1 MKSLSLQLGKGDA
14 LIILPPFAP
23 LEMPSLGVHILQSCG
38 RKAGFEVKVLYAN
51 IAFAAEIGESNYQ
64 ALNRNLTVDLLGE
77 KIFSLAA
84 YGPTQSGS
92 SSFASHSNDIEMA
105 MNLAE
110 LKQIAASW
118 TDSLSE
124 AIVACDFNVIGC
136 STTFD
141 QTASSM
147 ALQNGIKRR
156 RPEIVT
162 IIGGTNCENEM
173 AEGILTLCT
182 ATDYVFSGES
192 EESFPRFLRD
202 IREDRRP
209 SDRII
214 HGRPCMNLEEIPTP
228 EFSEY
233 YTQMASWLPD
243 SEVYASEDVWLPY
256 ESSRGCWWG
265 QKHHCTFCGIE
276 RDKMKFRQKSAN
288 RVIEDLKKLLAVHP
302 TKKVAMSDSI
312 MPYDF
317 FKTLMPRLRQELPG
331 AHIFYEIRANISL
344 EDVMSLRDGG
354 IGIVQSGIESLSTS
368 CLKLMNKGTTAR
380 QNIALLRYLRSADLA
395 VEWNLL
401 YSIPGDRIE
410 EYANMLIIFPLLRH
424 LHPPTGMI
432 PIYIERFCSYFEQP
446 EKYGIR
452 NLRPRDV
459 YSDILPEDADI
470 AKIAYYFEADYE
482 SESRDNIEVMGGLK
496 DEIERWRSSWQLNAA
511 PPALVITELGDDRF
525 LMLDSRRLPGAQEL
539 TILSYDQARVA
550 LAGPGPR
557 SRNEL
562 AWAIE
567 KKLVLELDRRHVP
580 LATARPDLLS
590 KFEAELRNP
599 QKQE

>member
-1 MKSLSLQLGKGDA
+1 MKSLSQQLGKGDA

-51 IAFAAEIGESNYQ
+51 IAFAAKIGESNYQ
-64 ALNRNLTVDLLGE
+64 AINRNITIDLLGE
-77 KIFSLAA
+77 RIFSLAA
-84 YGPTQSGS
+84 YGSTQSGS
-92 SSFASHSNDIEMA
+92 SGFASHPNDIGTA
-105 MNLAE
+105 IKLGE

-124 AIVACDFNVIGC
+124 AIVACDFKVIGC

-141 QTASSM
+141 QTASSL
-147 ALQNGIKRR
+147 ALLNGIKRR

-162 IIGGTNCENEM
+162 IIGGTNCANEM
-173 AEGILTLCT
+173 AEGILTLCA

-202 IREDRRP
+202 VQEDRRP

-228 EFSEY
+228 EFSDY

-265 QKHHCTFCGIE
+265 QKHPCTFCGLE
-276 RDKMKFRQKSAN
+276 REKMKFRQKSAD
-288 RVIEDLKKLLAVHP
+288 RVIEDLRKLLEVHP
-302 TKKVAMSDSI
+302 TKKVVMCDSI
-312 MPYDF
+312 MPNDF
-317 FKTLMPRLRQELPG
+317 FKTLMLRLRSELPG
-331 AHIFYEIRANISL
+331 AHIFHEIRANISL
-344 EDVMSLRDGG
+344 GDVVALRDGG
-354 IGIVQSGIESLSTS
+354 IRIIQSGIESLSTS
-368 CLKLMNKGTTAR
+368 CLRLMKKGTTAR

-395 VEWNLL
+395 VEWNFL
-401 YSIPGDRIE
+401 YAIPGDRIE
-410 EYANMLIIFPLLRH
+410 EYANILIMLPLLRH
-424 LHPPTGMI
+424 LHPPTGLI
-432 PIYIERFCSYFEQP
+432 PIYIERFCSYFEEP
-446 EKYGIR
+446 DKYGIR
-452 NLRPRDV
+452 NLHPRDV

-470 AKIAYYFEADYE
+470 TKIAYYFEADYE
-482 SESRDNIEVMGGLK
+482 SESRDNIEVMRSLN
-496 DEIERWRSSWQLNAA
+496 DEIKRWRNSWQLNAA

-539 TILSYDQARVA
+539 TILSHDQASMA

-557 SRNEL
+557 SRNQL

-567 KKLVLELDRRHVP
+567 KKLVLELDRQHVP
-580 LATARPDLLS
+580 LATARPDLLN

-599 QKQE
+599 QEQE